1 MRLAKLVTACGLS
14 AFLVAACG
22 IKQKPLAGT
31 AQLES
36 ARGNHAAVDDPRLRH
51 AKCLRHDHYR
61 IYEYRTAADHLPVIQ
76 MGKPAVGPLIVF
88 EPTPGIAQGLQIQGQ
103 DEAAEIIG
111 TALVFP
117 NLASDREMTKVETCV
132 SLGVVG

>member
-88 EPTPGIAQGLQIQGQ
+88 EP
-103 DEAAEIIG
+103 
-111 TALVFP
+111 
-117 NLASDREMTKVETCV
+117 DREMTKVETCV

>member
-1 MRLAKLVTACGLS
+1 
-14 AFLVAACG
+14 
-22 IKQKPLAGT
+22 
-31 AQLES
+31 
-36 ARGNHAAVDDPRLRH
+36 
-51 AKCLRHDHYR
+51 
-61 IYEYRTAADHLPVIQ
+61 
-76 MGKPAVGPLIVF
+76 MGKPAGGPLIVF